1 MTKTTAALDQ
11 EWARTYGCSR
21 SGREALRRW
30 ALAHP
35 AIAGFR
41 DLDDVLE
48 GRRDPD
54 AAQAILL
61 ALARLAPD
69 DEIAARTLL
78 QALLPGLVRM
88 ALTGFRDDPDAFEDM
103 TALAWERIR
112 TYPQQRLGS
121 VAANV
126 IIDVRK
132 RYLANRRDDRA
143 IPTGDIQVLARAGT
157 PSAEDEALKVLSAA
171 EMVTAARELGLSEEA
186 LRLVVRTRVEDRPLR
201 ELAREDG
208 VERSRLQCIRW
219 RAEQKLR
226 RGMKDVA

>member
-121 VAANV
+121 VSV
-126 IIDVRK
+126 
-132 RYLANRRDDRA
+132 
-143 IPTGDIQVLARAGT
+143 
-157 PSAEDEALKVLSAA
+157 
-171 EMVTAARELGLSEEA
+171 
-186 LRLVVRTRVEDRPLR
+186 
-201 ELAREDG
+201 
-208 VERSRLQCIRW
+208 
-219 RAEQKLR
+219 
-226 RGMKDVA
+226 

>member
-11 EWARTYGCSR
+11 EWARTYGR
-21 SGREALRRW
+21 SHLGREALRRW
-30 ALAHP
+30 SVRHHALA
-35 AIAGFR
+35 GFG
-41 DLDDVLE
+41 DLDDVLV

-61 ALARLAPD
+61 ALARLAPG
-69 DEIAARTLL
+69 DEVAARTLL

-88 ALTGFRDDPDAFEDM
+88 ALTGFREDPDAFEHM

-132 RYLANRRDDRA
+132 RYLADRGDGRSV
-143 IPTGDIQVLARAGT
+143 PTEDVQVLVRAGM
-157 PSAEDEALKVLSAA
+157 PSAEDEALRVLSAA
-171 EMVTAARELGLSEEA
+171 EVVIAGRDLGVSEEA

-201 ELAREDG
+201 ELAREGG
-208 VERSRLQCIRW
+208 VDHSRLQCIRW

-226 RGMKDVA
+226 RAMQDVA